1 MKKMFIIIMI
11 LAIIFMGMLVYRN
24 ILADA
29 KNNISVKEIENIE
42 SYISQI
48 YMWKEITTE
57 ALPEFDDINKANELW
72 IWEVVK
78 RNLEE
83 YETTKEEIEQKA
95 KEIFGEEFDKKFPKE
110 GNQSFEYD
118 EESGNYL
125 ATETNLNEKEDSF
138 LLNNIEKT
146 KEGYK
151 VEIIEYLEDY
161 SDKENVII
169 ENLQSEEIGKT
180 NINQS
185 DTKIQEIVKNNK
197 ERFNKKT
204 IYLVENEDR
213 FIVKK
218 VEK

>member
-118 EESGNYL
+118 EESCNYL
-125 ATETNLNEKEDSF
+125 ATETNLNEK
-138 LLNNIEKT
+138 
-146 KEGYK
+146 
-151 VEIIEYLEDY
+151 
-161 SDKENVII
+161 
-169 ENLQSEEIGKT
+169 
-180 NINQS
+180 
-185 DTKIQEIVKNNK
+185 
-197 ERFNKKT
+197 
-204 IYLVENEDR
+204 
-213 FIVKK
+213 
-218 VEK
+218 

>member
-1 MKKMFIIIMI
+1 MKK
-11 LAIIFMGMLVYRN
+11 LVAIICVLLVIFIGMYINKTKSSQKMVT
-24 ILADA
+24 ASEVE
-29 KNNISVKEIENIE
+29 KVEE
-42 SYISQI
+42 YISKI

-169 ENLQSEEIGKT
+169 ENLQNEEIGKT